1 MKEKSLHNKIIPKD
15 NPTRLLLNLYI
26 IVVII
31 GTILLILPFTSRDRS
46 WTNALD
52 ALFTTVSAVCVTGL
66 TTVTTA
72 LNWSISG
79 KVVIIILI
87 QLGGLGVMTASS
99 LVAIIFNKRLPISTR
114 LNLAEEN
121 NVITLAGIF
130 KMIQFILIGTFLIE
144 FVGAVF
150 LAFTFIPEYG
160 VAKGIAFS
168 IFHAISAFC
177 NAGFDIIGESSL
189 TPFALNI
196 NVSLVIS
203 LLIIIG
209 GIGHRV
215 IMELCE
221 KKFNYKKYT
230 VHTKLVLVMTA
241 GLLIIPTIFFMIVEW
256 NNPNTIG
263 KYSFFEKFLLS
274 FFQSTTLRT
283 AGFFTVNQSA
293 FLHSTTLIG
302 LILMFIGGS
311 PAGTAGGFK
320 TTTTASLFLITKA
333 NVKKEKDINIFK
345 RRIPDQ
351 ITAKVVSI
359 FTISVA
365 WIFTAILI
373 ISISDPQFSLL
384 DIVFEVF
391 SAYGTVGLTRGI
403 TPLLSPIA
411 KLVIILTMLF
421 GKLGPLSIVLAFM
434 TKKKPKE
441 YREKEESIIIG

>member
-1 MKEKSLHNKIIPKD
+1 MKEKSLRDKIIPKD

-31 GTILLILPFTSRDRS
+31 GTILLILPFTSRDKS

-72 LNWSISG
+72 INWSIAG
-79 KVVIIILI
+79 KVVIIVLI

-221 KKFNYKKYT
+221 KKFYYKKYT

>member
-1 MKEKSLHNKIIPKD
+1 MKEKSLRDKIIPKD

-31 GTILLILPFTSRDRS
+31 GTILLILPFTSSDKS

-72 LNWSISG
+72 INWSIAG
-79 KVVIIILI
+79 KVVIIVLI

-121 NVITLAGIF
+121 NVITLPGIF

-230 VHTKLVLVMTA
+230 
-241 GLLIIPTIFFMIVEW
+241 I
-256 NNPNTIG
+256 
-263 KYSFFEKFLLS
+263 
-274 FFQSTTLRT
+274 
-283 AGFFTVNQSA
+283 
-293 FLHSTTLIG
+293 
-302 LILMFIGGS
+302 
-311 PAGTAGGFK
+311 
-320 TTTTASLFLITKA
+320 
-333 NVKKEKDINIFK
+333 
-345 RRIPDQ
+345 
-351 ITAKVVSI
+351 
-359 FTISVA
+359 
-365 WIFTAILI
+365 
-373 ISISDPQFSLL
+373 
-384 DIVFEVF
+384 
-391 SAYGTVGLTRGI
+391 
-403 TPLLSPIA
+403 
-411 KLVIILTMLF
+411 
-421 GKLGPLSIVLAFM
+421 
-434 TKKKPKE
+434 
-441 YREKEESIIIG
+441 

>member
-1 MKEKSLHNKIIPKD
+1 
-15 NPTRLLLNLYI
+15 
-26 IVVII
+26 
-31 GTILLILPFTSRDRS
+31 
-46 WTNALD
+46 
-52 ALFTTVSAVCVTGL
+52 
-66 TTVTTA
+66 
-72 LNWSISG
+72 
-79 KVVIIILI
+79 
-87 QLGGLGVMTASS
+87 
-99 LVAIIFNKRLPISTR
+99 
-114 LNLAEEN
+114 
-121 NVITLAGIF
+121 
-130 KMIQFILIGTFLIE
+130 
-144 FVGAVF
+144 
-150 LAFTFIPEYG
+150 
-160 VAKGIAFS
+160 
-168 IFHAISAFC
+168 
-177 NAGFDIIGESSL
+177 
-189 TPFALNI
+189 
-196 NVSLVIS
+196 
-203 LLIIIG
+203 
-209 GIGHRV
+209 
-215 IMELCE
+215 
-221 KKFNYKKYT
+221 
-230 VHTKLVLVMTA
+230 
-241 GLLIIPTIFFMIVEW
+241 MIVEW

-333 NVKKEKDINIFK
+333 NVKKEKDINIFE